1 MDPEF
6 ASAMK
11 LWFTTGGHINSTMA
25 YEPNFAE
32 RQWLALFEGSKRP
45 GIRLAIVL
53 FIWHE
58 FVFITRYIPYM
69 IADYIPYFRQFKI
82 QDGKP
87 ITNQQWRKCVVH
99 VILYQTLLQL
109 PLIMTFHPV
118 AMALGMKFL
127 EVPFP
132 TIPHLAATT
141 VFCLIMEDFYQY
153 FVHRLLHW
161 GILYKMIHKQHH
173 EFSAPFG
180 IASEYAHPVETLVLG
195 IGFFVG
201 PLIWVT
207 VFHDLHI
214 ISVAVW
220 LAVRLIQ
227 VVDSHSGYDFPWA
240 LRHIFPFWAG
250 SDFHD
255 YHHMAFVGNY
265 SSSFRWWDWM
275 FGTDRAY
282 NVWKAKMASKK
293 TE

>member
-141 VFCLIMEDFYQY
+141 VFCLIMEDFY
-153 FVHRLLHW
+153 H
-161 GILYKMIHKQHH
+161 
-173 EFSAPFG
+173 
-180 IASEYAHPVETLVLG
+180 
-195 IGFFVG
+195 
-201 PLIWVT
+201 
-207 VFHDLHI
+207 
-214 ISVAVW
+214 VAVW